1 MLRDLLWLLIFTDGA
16 CLAILWIMG
25 VRVMFLRLALYGIV
39 YDALPSVCG
48 LATDLSST
56 LRERRDCST
65 PADQIEFVHA
75 QFALVRIFVHIRLLF
90 KGHDLVAG

>member
-1 MLRDLLWLLIFTDGA
+1 
-16 CLAILWIMG
+16 
-25 VRVMFLRLALYGIV
+25 MFLRLALYGIV